1 MKLLIPPP
9 IVALACAAAIW
20 ALARFVPGFEVHFP
34 GQRIAAFGLIGLGLL
49 LDASSIA
56 AFLRARTT
64 VSPLSP
70 EKSAQ
75 LVTTGFYRFTRNPM
89 YLGLLL
95 LLAGFALLQGSALAP
110 PVLAIFIAYITTFQI
125 KPEEERLGAIFG
137 EDYERY
143 KQRVRRWI

>member
-20 ALARFVPGFEVHFP
+20 ALARYVPGFDVQVP
-34 GQRIAAFGLIGLGLL
+34 GQRMAAFALIGLGLL

-56 AFLRARTT
+56 AFLRAKTT
-64 VSPLSP
+64 ISPLSP

-75 LVTTGFYRFTRNPM
+75 LVETGFYRITRNPM

-95 LLAGFALLQGSALAP
+95 LLAGYALLQGSALTL
-110 PVLAIFIAYITTFQI
+110 PVLAFFIAYITHFQI
-125 KPEEERLGAIFG
+125 KPEEERLAGLFG
-137 EDYERY
+137 EDYQRY
-143 KQRVRRWI
+143 RQRVRRWI